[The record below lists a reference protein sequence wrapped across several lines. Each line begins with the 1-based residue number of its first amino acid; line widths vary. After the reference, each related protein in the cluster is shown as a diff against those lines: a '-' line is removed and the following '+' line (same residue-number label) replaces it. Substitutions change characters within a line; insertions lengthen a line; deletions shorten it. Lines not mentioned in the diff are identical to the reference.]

1 MSFLAKVIFFSF
13 CQSVISCPSLSKQ
26 YIVRMFG
33 LVCSLKCQNSPSHL
47 GYTLGPAKD
56 RRRGITMMKIP
67 SLPNFGV
74 GKYNLVFYAVWICSV
89 DQVSKLTCGG
99 SLVVAAPPIVP
110 LYSAADLSVNQP
122 GYWYVAFVP
131 TRLIALIHWVFCVH
145 CNVDRRLG
153 EDIPST
159 NNI

>member
-47 GYTLGPAKD
+47 GYTLEPAKD

-74 GKYNLVFYAVWICSV
+74 GKYNLVC
-89 DQVSKLTCGG
+89 
-99 SLVVAAPPIVP
+99 
-110 LYSAADLSVNQP
+110 YS
-122 GYWYVAFVP
+122 
-131 TRLIALIHWVFCVH
+131 I
-145 CNVDRRLG
+145 
-153 EDIPST
+153 
-159 NNI
+159 

>member
-1 MSFLAKVIFFSF
+1 
-13 CQSVISCPSLSKQ
+13 
-26 YIVRMFG
+26 
-33 LVCSLKCQNSPSHL
+33 
-47 GYTLGPAKD
+47 
-56 RRRGITMMKIP
+56 MMKIP

-74 GKYNLVFYAVWICSV
+74 GKYNLVCYSIWIWSV
-89 DQVSKLTCGG
+89 DQVSKLTHGG

-145 CNVDRRLG
+145 CIVDSVLG
-153 EDIPST
+153 EEISLA
-159 NNI
+159 NNIGRMFGLVCLGSYLARFLHRLAIFLKSNKVVVMSQFLRQQKQQKAHSLVV